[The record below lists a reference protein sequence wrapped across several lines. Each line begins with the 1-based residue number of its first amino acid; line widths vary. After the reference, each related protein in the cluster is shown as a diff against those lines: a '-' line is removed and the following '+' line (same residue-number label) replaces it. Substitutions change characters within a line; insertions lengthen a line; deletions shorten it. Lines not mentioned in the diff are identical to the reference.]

1 MDNAARTRLTWI
13 TIAIVAVCYAVLAW
27 NRRWIADDGL
37 IVVRTVRQLLEG
49 NGPVFNAFERA
60 EASTSTIWTYLVAL
74 VTLISRQAPETVA
87 IYIGMALAVASVVVA
102 CDATRRWQR
111 ARGETGPL
119 LPTGVLVV
127 LGIVPFWDFASSG
140 LETGL
145 CFAYLAVCWWLLV
158 DVERRT
164 RTAVIVFG
172 LGPLVRPDFA
182 VVAVTFSLAGW
193 LIVRPPWRRARALL
207 GSGIALPIAYEI
219 FRAGYYG
226 TLVPLP
232 ALAKSAG
239 AAIWDRGLA
248 YALDYQRPYRLWI
261 PLVLLAPTLRML
273 PRDRIRAITPAV
285 AAVALT
291 LFVIRVGGDFMHARL
306 LLAPTLLLVMPV
318 AVIPLTRLTAV
329 VIGALVIWTIVIAA
343 YRGTVRQNASTK
355 NIVDER
361 AAYVRWTKTRNPVDG
376 TPFLNA
382 DRPVSTTAVELMQR
396 GDKVMLSEGGSQL
409 ATQPAYHNV
418 PLVFVAGRLGTGGV
432 ITPLDGIVVD
442 ILGLANPLGARIT
455 VNDPGRAGHEKSL
468 PWAWIQAEYAD
479 PAHDNDEGNAAAVRA
494 ARHALT
500 CGELAELRASVREPM
515 TARRFWKNLVGS
527 VRRTRLV
534 IPADPIEAERRFCGV
549 AN

>member
-1 MDNAARTRLTWI
+1 MAPRNRITWI
-13 TIAIVAVCYAVLAW
+13 TIAIVVACYAVLAW

-60 EASTSTIWTYLVAL
+60 EASTSTLWTYLVAL
-74 VTLISRQAPETVA
+74 VTFISRQAPESVA
-87 IYIGMALAVASVVVA
+87 IYTGMALAVAAIPIA
-102 CDATRRWQR
+102 CDATGRWQR
-111 ARGETGPL
+111 ARGETAPL
-119 LPTGVLVV
+119 VPAGMLIFIGV
-127 LGIVPFWDFASSG
+127 VPFWDFASSG

-145 CFAYLAVCWWLLV
+145 CFAYLATCWWLLV

-164 RTAVIVFG
+164 LAAVIVFG

-182 VVAVTFSLAGW
+182 VVAVVFSLAAW
-193 LIVRPPWRRARALL
+193 LIVRPPWRRTLALL
-207 GSGIALPIAYEI
+207 GAGLALPLAYEI

-239 AAIWDRGLA
+239 AALWDRGFA

-261 PLVLLAPTLRML
+261 PLLLLAPLLRTL
-273 PRDRIRAITPAV
+273 PQDRIRTAAPAV
-285 AAVALT
+285 AALVLT
-291 LFVIRVGGDFMHARL
+291 LFVVRVGGDFMHARL
-306 LLAPTLLLVMPV
+306 LLAPTLLLAMPFAVVPV
-318 AVIPLTRLTAV
+318 ARLTAPFIAGLV
-329 VIGALVIWTIVIAA
+329 LWAVIIAA

-376 TPFLNA
+376 SAFFNA
-382 DRPVSTTAVELMQR
+382 DRPASTTAVESIQR
-396 GDKVMLSEGGSQL
+396 GEKILLSEGGASV
-409 ATQPAYHNV
+409 ATSPAYRDT

-432 ITPLDGIVVD
+432 IAPLDGIVVD

-468 PWAWIQAEYAD
+468 PWAWIRGEYTD
-479 PAHDNDEGNAAAVRA
+479 PAFDDNEGDGAAIRA
-494 ARHALT
+494 ARHALS
-500 CGELAELRASVREPM
+500 CGDLAELRASVREPM
-515 TARRFWKNLVGS
+515 SASRFWKNLIGS

-534 IPADPIEAERRFCGV
+534 IPADPVQAERMFCR
-549 AN
+549 

>member
-1 MDNAARTRLTWI
+1 VVNVARNRITWI
-13 TIAIVAVCYAVLAW
+13 TIAMVVACYACLAW

-37 IVVRTVRQLLEG
+37 IVVRTVRQLLHG

-60 EASTSTIWTYLVAL
+60 EASTSTIWTYLVAFATF
-74 VTLISRQAPETVA
+74 VSRQDPDAVA
-87 IYIGMALAVASVVVA
+87 VYIGMALAVVAVVIA

-111 ARGETGPL
+111 TYRPIAPL
-119 LPTGVLVV
+119 LPAGVLVAIGV
-127 LGIVPFWDFASSG
+127 VPFWDFASSG

-145 CFAYLAVCWWLLV
+145 CFAYVAISWWLLV

-164 RTAVIVFG
+164 LTAMIVFG

-182 VVAVTFSLAGW
+182 VVAVVFSLATW
-193 LIVRPPWRRARALL
+193 LIVRPPWRRTLALL
-207 GSGIALPIAYEI
+207 GAGIALPLTYEV

-239 AAIWDRGLA
+239 AAVWDRGLA

-261 PLVLLAPTLRML
+261 PLVLLAPMVCAL
-273 PRDRIRAITPAV
+273 PRDRIRPAAPAV
-285 AAVALT
+285 AAVLLA
-291 LFVIRVGGDFMHARL
+291 LFVVRVGGDFMHARL
-306 LLAPTLLLVMPV
+306 LLAPTLLLVMPI
-318 AVIPLTRLTAV
+318 AVVPMTRLTTPLIA
-329 VIGALVIWTIVIAA
+329 ALIIWAAVIAA

-361 AAYVRWTKTRNPVDG
+361 AAYVRWTKRSNPLDG
-376 TPFLNA
+376 RAFFDA
-382 DRPVSTTAVELMQR
+382 DRPGSTMAVDVLKSGE
-396 GDKVMLSEGGSQL
+396 KVLVSEGGARFVTHS
-409 ATQPAYHNV
+409 AYHSV
-418 PLVFVAGRLGTGGV
+418 PLIFVAGRLGTGGV

-468 PWAWIQAEYAD
+468 PWAWIRAEYTD
-479 PAHDNDEGNAAAVRA
+479 PAFDDDGDDGAAIRA

-500 CGELAELRASVREPM
+500 CGEIAELIESVREPM
-515 TARRFWKNLVGS
+515 SATRFWKNLVGS

-534 IPADPIEAERRFCGV
+534 IPANPIDAERMFCR
-549 AN
+549 